1 MKSLKNLLTI
11 TNADGSV
18 KTFFDGRITATQLI
32 VIAVLFIV
40 SVILIKKLKRMGK
53 LIVLVCFIASTYFN
67 VQLFSPAKVV
77 DTISIIASQPVVK
90 KRVSEMASKSDNIQ
104 LIGDELQVKVNDT
117 WINVSDVTSMVKTYD
132 GKLSI
137 TVDGKDILVNDK
149 AIIEI
154 LKLFTN

>member
-1 MKSLKNLLTI
+1 
-11 TNADGSV
+11 
-18 KTFFDGRITATQLI
+18 
-32 VIAVLFIV
+32 
-40 SVILIKKLKRMGK
+40 
-53 LIVLVCFIASTYFN
+53 
-67 VQLFSPAKVV
+67 
-77 DTISIIASQPVVK
+77 
-90 KRVSEMASKSDNIQ
+90 MASKSDNIQ

-149 AIIEI
+149 AIIEL

>member
-1 MKSLKNLLTI
+1 
-11 TNADGSV
+11 
-18 KTFFDGRITATQLI
+18 
-32 VIAVLFIV
+32 
-40 SVILIKKLKRMGK
+40 MGK

-117 WINVSDVTSMVKTYD
+117 WINVNDVTSMVKTYD

-149 AIIEI
+149 AIIEL

>member
-1 MKSLKNLLTI
+1 
-11 TNADGSV
+11 
-18 KTFFDGRITATQLI
+18 
-32 VIAVLFIV
+32 
-40 SVILIKKLKRMGK
+40 
-53 LIVLVCFIASTYFN
+53 
-67 VQLFSPAKVV
+67 
-77 DTISIIASQPVVK
+77 
-90 KRVSEMASKSDNIQ
+90 MASKSDNIQ

-117 WINVSDVTSMVKTYD
+117 WINVNDVTSMVKTYD

>member
-90 KRVSEMASKSDNIQ
+90 KLVSEMASKSDNIQ
-104 LIGDELQVKVNDT
+104 LIGDELQV
-117 WINVSDVTSMVKTYD
+117 
-132 GKLSI
+132 
-137 TVDGKDILVNDK
+137 
-149 AIIEI
+149 
-154 LKLFTN
+154 